1 MSSTTD
7 ETQQTGRA
15 ERQFREAFERLK
27 RNKPQLLPKGAPVS
41 QNNVAKE
48 AGVTPSALRR
58 SRFPALVA
66 EIQRWIEGE
75 GNGGAKESPRQK
87 SLAQRTRNRDLR
99 ERIAEA
105 EKRTDLATAK
115 LTLAEAR
122 IIELTIENRRLEALL
137 PKPNITQLKRK

>member
-1 MSSTTD
+1 MS
-7 ETQQTGRA
+7 
-15 ERQFREAFERLK
+15 
-27 RNKPQLLPKGAPVS
+27 NKPASAGNAVLLRLP
-41 QNNVAKE
+41 
-48 AGVTPSALRR
+48 
-58 SRFPALVA
+58 
-66 EIQRWIEGE
+66 
-75 GNGGAKESPRQK
+75 PRQK

-137 PKPNITQLKRK
+137 PNPNITQLKRR